1 MIKPLEEY
9 SPEERAF
16 VEFVQTIRSEPPKP
30 SHNPGPFNWEEVKA
44 ILAEIP
50 QEDRDELVET
60 IRRERNR

>member
-16 VEFVQTIRSEPPKP
+16 VKFVQAIRSQPPKP
-30 SHNPGPFNWEEVKA
+30 LNNARPFNWEEVKA
-44 ILAEIP
+44 ILAQIP